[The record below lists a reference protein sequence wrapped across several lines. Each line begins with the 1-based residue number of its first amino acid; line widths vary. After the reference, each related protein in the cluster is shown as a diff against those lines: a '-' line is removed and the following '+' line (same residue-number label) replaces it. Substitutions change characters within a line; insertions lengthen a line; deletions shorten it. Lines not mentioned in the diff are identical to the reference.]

1 MIAGIGSE
9 GRDDGMKIT
18 PGNYREW
25 LQKEKKK
32 RGLSSS
38 EIARMSGIT
47 PASVNGLL
55 TGRQFPTLFT
65 MDSIAQAFGKK
76 IEIR

>member
-1 MIAGIGSE
+1 
-9 GRDDGMKIT
+9 MKVEPET
-18 PGNYREW
+18 FGKW
-25 LQKEKKK
+25 LQREKDR

-55 TGRQFPTLFT
+55 AGRQFPTLST
-65 MDSIAQAFGKK
+65 MDLIAKAFGKK
-76 IEIR
+76 VKIR